1 MISFVSRPGPKPLIV
16 FLREGARKIDLP
28 AFGCGDLPDEL
39 AWLSNATIVLGIYRD
54 GVNPGT
60 DQFGGKDVQDV
71 LHLVEALPY
80 LAENLQISFEPGRRS
95 MIGLGRGAMEMFLA
109 FSRYPK
115 LCGEFDRVIS
125 LSGLLDLDLAIEEN
139 SEFSSLLKRHFR
151 FDGSQEWIDKRNP
164 LIHVS
169 TIPCTTLPILLI
181 QGTADPFLSLEQGY
195 AMLAAL
201 RALGFSN
208 VSYWEFAGGDHGL
221 RNLPWSVPLMLEW
234 LNGLP
239 GSVPVQEF

>member
-1 MISFVSRPGPKPLIV
+1 
-16 FLREGARKIDLP
+16 
-28 AFGCGDLPDEL
+28 
-39 AWLSNATIVLGIYRD
+39 
-54 GVNPGT
+54 
-60 DQFGGKDVQDV
+60 
-71 LHLVEALPY
+71 
-80 LAENLQISFEPGRRS
+80 

-125 LSGLLDLDLAIEEN
+125 LSGLLDLNLAIEEDA
-139 SEFSSLLKRHFR
+139 EFASLLKHQFR
-151 FDGSQEWIDKRNP
+151 YDGSQEWIDKRNP
-164 LIHVS
+164 LIQVS
-169 TIPCTTLPILLI
+169 SIPCLTLPILLI

-221 RNLPWSVPLMLEW
+221 RNFPWTVPLMLDW
-234 LNGLP
+234 LNGLAWV
-239 GSVPVQEF
+239 GPVQEF